1 MIINNK
7 RALAYVVTID
17 EIKSIDGYDR
27 VEYART
33 NGWWC
38 IISKSDNLK
47 VGDKCIYFEVDSKVN
62 AEDDRFAFLEKR
74 NYKIKTQKMC
84 KVISQ
89 GLLMPLTLFHELGDA
104 DINTDVTDKLNV
116 TYAVEEDNV
125 RKGNGDPNAKYKS
138 MAARHQKIFK
148 QKWARWLMRREWGRK
163 FMFLIFGRKKDKPLV
178 FPTHFPFVHKTDEE
192 RCENIVNV
200 VLGYERPLIVTE
212 KLDGTSSTYI
222 LERLGRNKFEFYVLS
237 RNVRQKTIDQKCYHE
252 KNIYWDMALKYN
264 IEQHLKDYLE
274 ANPDLKYVC
283 IQGESVGSVQGNPL
297 KLKEDDLYVF
307 NFIRSDV
314 GRLPS
319 IDGEK
324 IVNEWGMKWVPIL
337 DTNYIMPNDMEEFK
351 QFATAKS
358 VVNPDVLRE
367 GIVLRDPTNDFSFKN
382 VSREYLIS
390 HNC

>member
-1 MIINNK
+1 MIINGR

-17 EIKSIDGYDR
+17 EIKPIEGYDR

-33 NGWWC
+33 NGWWV
-38 IISKSDNLK
+38 IIGKNDGLK
-47 VGDKCIYFEVDSKVN
+47 VGDKCVYFEVDSKVN
-62 AEDDRFAFLEKR
+62 EQDERFAFLEKR
-74 NYKIKTQKMC
+74 HYKIKTQKMC

-89 GLLMPLTLFHELGDA
+89 GLLMPLSLFPELGDA
-104 DINTDVTDKLNV
+104 DINTDVTDALKV
-116 TYAVEEDNV
+116 TYAVEEDNA
-125 RKGNGDPNAKYKS
+125 RKGKSDPDAKYKS

-148 QKWARWLMRREWGRK
+148 KKWARWLMRRSWGRK
-163 FMFLIFGRKKDKPLV
+163 LMFLFFGKKKDNPRV

-192 RCENIVNV
+192 RVENMPW

-222 LERLGRNKFEFYVLS
+222 LERKKRNKYEFYVLS
-237 RNVRQKTIDQKCYHE
+237 RNVRQADENQACYHDH
-252 KNIYWDMALKYN
+252 NIYWDMAFKYN
-264 IEQHLKDYLE
+264 IEQHLKDYLIV
-274 ANPDLKYVC
+274 NPELKYVC

-319 IDGEK
+319 VDGKK
-324 IVNEWGMKWVPIL
+324 IVEQWGMKWVPIL
-337 DTNYIMPNDMEEFK
+337 DTNYMMPNDMEEFK

-358 VVNPDVLRE
+358 VVNSDVLRE

-382 VSREYLIS
+382 VSREYLLK
-390 HNC
+390 HNG